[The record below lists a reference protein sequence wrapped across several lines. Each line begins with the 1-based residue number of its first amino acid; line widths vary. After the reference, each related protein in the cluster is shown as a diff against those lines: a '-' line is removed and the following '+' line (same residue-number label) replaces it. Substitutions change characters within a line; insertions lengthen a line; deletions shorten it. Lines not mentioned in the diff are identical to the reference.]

1 MPIHPCLR
9 VAAGLGALLL
19 VASATAAAID
29 TIAFGSCIRQGKPQ
43 PVWEAVNAL
52 EPDVFLLL
60 GDNVYADTTDMDAM
74 RATYGMLAA
83 EPGFVRLRSR
93 CPIHATW
100 DDHDYGAND
109 AGAEYPMRAES
120 EQIFL
125 DFFEVP
131 PNAPERG
138 RPGVY
143 SHQVYGP
150 PGQRVQIIL
159 LDTRY
164 FRSPLVRAPATPE
177 CPRVNHAPNRDPG
190 ATVLGAEQWR
200 WLGERLREPADLR
213 ILASSIQV
221 IPEEHCYE
229 KWANFPLERERLL
242 RLVRETDARGLIL
255 LSGDRH
261 LAEISRLPAAAVGYP
276 LYELTSSGMNAGGA
290 GEGETNRYRV
300 GPDNVRADN
309 FGVVRVD
316 WSKAP
321 AELALEIHTAD
332 GRVAQ
337 RVEFPL
343 AALAPEPQASPGN
356 RPPAY

>member
-1 MPIHPCLR
+1 MPIPACVR
-9 VAAGLGALLL
+9 IAAGLCALLL
-19 VASATAAAID
+19 AASAAAQAID

-74 RATYGMLAA
+74 RGTYAMLAA
-83 EPGFVRLRSR
+83 EPGFARLRSR
-93 CPIHATW
+93 CPVLATW

-120 EQIFL
+120 QQIFL
-125 DFFEVP
+125 DFFALP
-131 PNAPERG
+131 PDAPERT

-177 CPRVNHAPNRDPG
+177 CRRGSHAPNRDPA
-190 ATVLGAEQWR
+190 ATMLGADQWR
-200 WLGERLREPADLR
+200 WLGERLREPAELR

-221 IPEEHCYE
+221 VPEEHCFE
-229 KWANFPLERERLL
+229 KWANLPLERERLF
-242 RLVRETDARGLIL
+242 RLIREADARGLIL

-261 LAEISRLPAAAVGYP
+261 RAEISLLPDSAAGYP
-276 LYELTSSGMNAGGA
+276 LYEITSSGMNSAGGRP
-290 GEGETNRYRV
+290 GEPNRYRV
-300 GPDNVRADN
+300 GADSVRADN

-316 WSKAP
+316 WSKTPVAV
-321 AELALEIHTAD
+321 ALEVRTAD
-332 GRVAQ
+332 GGLAQ
-337 RVEFPL
+337 QVEVSL
-343 AALAPEPQASPGN
+343 DTLAPGE
-356 RPPAY
+356 